1 MDFEEREEHDDTGF
15 GETSRYAAH
24 LDRGWSMLD
33 RGEFDAARNSAH
45 HARRIRGEAPDAA
58 VLLGAIA
65 LAEGDPQEGLRWY
78 DTALE
83 LDPEYCE
90 PYVAAA
96 QISFFDL
103 GDPERALEYCDE
115 ALEMAVVSAMETL
128 DLQLL
133 AAECEVSLGRDTEA
147 QTRLEPLAEHR
158 LIDSLLAYREP
169 REDAEAPDDDDE
181 VADAAAAD
189 ATAALAPE
197 LERDEDGEPLD
208 TEERELQIQ
217 RVLHFCL
224 RMCRLWL
231 DVANVEDALK
241 ILRVLVDRYPS
252 SGDAWHLLSE
262 AEFLG
267 NDPRAS
273 CHAALR
279 VYRLDAQLK
288 PPDWVP
294 NAAQL
299 NRKIVQTLGS
309 CADEALRELS
319 RRRLALVLLIHD
331 VPSIELIL
339 EGVDPRVPALALTTR
354 APVDGDEDSAPL
366 LTGLAIYR
374 RNIMRLARS
383 PEQFDQELRFAVL
396 DELACALQ
404 FPNERRIK
412 LGLPP
417 LPALGEPDDEG
428 ESEDGEVRPTRER
441 RRRKRMHS

>member
-1 MDFEEREEHDDTGF
+1 MDFDEREEHDDTGF

-58 VLLGAIA
+58 VLLGAVA

-128 DLQLL
+128 DLHLL
-133 AAECEVSLGRDTEA
+133 AAECEVSLGRDSEA
-147 QTRLEPLAEHR
+147 QARLEPLAEHR
-158 LIDSLLAYREP
+158 LIVSLLAYREQ
-169 REDAEAPDDDDE
+169 RGGADDDDDDDGDE
-181 VADAAAAD
+181 AGAS
-189 ATAALAPE
+189 ATLAPE

-208 TEERELQIQ
+208 AEERELQIQ

-231 DVANVEDALK
+231 DLAQVEDALK
-241 ILRVLVDRYPS
+241 VLRVLVDRYPS

-417 LPALGEPDDEG
+417 LPTLG
-428 ESEDGEVRPTRER
+428 ESEEDSESEEGEARPARER